1 MESNNLNNKSQAK
14 VPPENEGSTAMNWV
28 IVLAIAVAFLLWGLF
43 IFFVVG
49 VSWPPPWRYGTIADV
64 PGQSIYSVRGASK
77 QAGTAPL
84 EEGEKIRQQH
94 VMGQSGKTEKPRSQ
108 GGL

>member
-1 MESNNLNNKSQAK
+1 MNSNNLNNTSQAK
-14 VPPENEGSTAMNWV
+14 IPPENEGSAAMSWV
-28 IVLAIAVAFLLWGLF
+28 IVLAIAIAFLLWGLF

-64 PGQSIYSVRGASK
+64 PGQSVYSVRGAEK

-94 VMGQSGKTEKPRSQ
+94 IMGKRGETEKPGSK